1 MSLDIYG
8 KHSLGEQ
15 IEFELVLS
23 AMYEEELLNVT
34 KLLSKDQ
41 KLSFINTVQEVL
53 LMDVVS
59 DEYAKKVM
67 SEFDIKIY
75 DNIAQSYLS
84 TTSSNDIIIANT
96 NNKTINAGK
105 GNDIIYT
112 NGGSINTGDGADVI
126 ISSEE
131 NESFYGGEGA
141 DIYGFYAGFGRDEI
155 NNYHTDNSKDIIKFA
170 DISADDIAFSKNG
183 SDLIITAFD
192 DKLTIKN
199 ALNNIH
205 YAFSKIIF
213 EDESKI
219 SFDEIKLLVAEQ
231 SLHNFS

>member
-41 KLSFINTVQEVL
+41 KLNFINTVQEVL

-96 NNKTINAGK
+96 RRVVCGVCGAAIGAAVPDKVTAGALYYCRKCKGFRQVKT
-105 GNDIIYT
+105 
-112 NGGSINTGDGADVI
+112 NTVT
-126 ISSEE
+126 EP
-131 NESFYGGEGA
+131 
-141 DIYGFYAGFGRDEI
+141 
-155 NNYHTDNSKDIIKFA
+155 
-170 DISADDIAFSKNG
+170 
-183 SDLIITAFD
+183 
-192 DKLTIKN
+192 
-199 ALNNIH
+199 
-205 YAFSKIIF
+205 
-213 EDESKI
+213 
-219 SFDEIKLLVAEQ
+219 
-231 SLHNFS
+231 

>member
-41 KLSFINTVQEVL
+41 KLNFINTVQEVL

-96 NNKTINAGK
+96 RRVVCSQCGLPLGRAIDGESQSGSLYYCRKCK
-105 GNDIIYT
+105 GYRRVEV
-112 NGGSINTGDGADVI
+112 NTV
-126 ISSEE
+126 
-131 NESFYGGEGA
+131 
-141 DIYGFYAGFGRDEI
+141 
-155 NNYHTDNSKDIIKFA
+155 T
-170 DISADDIAFSKNG
+170 
-183 SDLIITAFD
+183 
-192 DKLTIKN
+192 
-199 ALNNIH
+199 
-205 YAFSKIIF
+205 
-213 EDESKI
+213 
-219 SFDEIKLLVAEQ
+219 VP
-231 SLHNFS
+231 